1 MRKESRKRDIAPIH
15 PGEHLAE
22 YLEEMGIIQYRLSKE
37 LHVPQMR
44 ISEIVRGKRAIT
56 ADTALRFGRFFGT
69 SPQFWL
75 NMQTQYDLETA
86 EDVIGSAL
94 DEVHEYQQA

>member
-1 MRKESRKRDIAPIH
+1 MRRESSKRDIAPIH

-22 YLEEMGIIQYRLSKE
+22 YLEEMGISQYRLSKE

-44 ISEIVRGKRAIT
+44 ISEIVWGKRAIT
-56 ADTALRFGRFFGT
+56 ADTALRFGRFFDT

-94 DEVHEYQQA
+94 DEVHEYQRA